1 MQLTAR
7 WLKVDMTQSHRSMQ
21 SSSSLRREP
30 RISSAIVLRQIDY
43 GESDLIVS
51 LLTSEL
57 GILRG
62 YARGAR
68 KSIKRFGPALEPFT
82 QIEICWQP
90 GRGDLLTLLD
100 AEVISSRQG
109 LRLSLTSLALA
120 SYAVEILEMLLQDGE
135 EQPEIYLLLQSYL
148 DFLSQQGDPALA
160 RLLFEL
166 RLVQHL
172 GYIPHLLHC
181 SECFALFENGQ
192 IAFDPVRGGSLCAN
206 CVAEKPPTF
215 VGLGTLGS
223 LSRSLQTPVG
233 LFEGF
238 KLGECTLKEGA
249 VMMSLILESVL
260 PRVPKSLRFLQ
271 QTTSP
276 DEP

>member
-1 MQLTAR
+1 M
-7 WLKVDMTQSHRSMQ
+7 
-21 SSSSLRREP
+21 RREP
-30 RISSAIVLRQIDY
+30 RNSSAIVLRQTDY

-51 LLTSEL
+51 LLTSDL
-57 GILRG
+57 GVLRG

-68 KSIKRFGPALEPFT
+68 KSIKRFGPALEPFS
-82 QIEICWQP
+82 QIEIRWQP
-90 GRGDLLTLLD
+90 GRGELLTLLD
-100 AEVISSRQG
+100 ADLIDSRQG

-120 SYAVEILEMLLQDGE
+120 AYAVEVLEMLLHAGGE
-135 EQPEIYLLLQSYL
+135 QSELYALLQGYL
-148 DFLSQQGDPALA
+148 DYLAAQGDPALA

-181 SECFALFENGQ
+181 SECFALFSEGD
-192 IAFDPVRGGSLCAN
+192 IAFDPLRGGSLCAV
-206 CVAEKPPTF
+206 CAVEKPPVS

-223 LSRSLQTPVG
+223 LSRSLQTPIG
-233 LFEGF
+233 LFDGF
-238 KLGECTLKEGA
+238 KLGSRTLKEGG

-260 PRVPKSLRFLQ
+260 TKMPKSLRFLQ
-271 QTTSP
+271 QITGS